1 MKVAVSIPD
10 DVFEEADALAA
21 RLRTTRSD
29 VYARA
34 LAAYVGEHDTDRV
47 TEAMN
52 DVVDAV
58 SASRDEFTR
67 AAARRVL
74 DRSEW

>member
-21 RLRTTRSD
+21 RLHTSRSD
-29 VYARA
+29 IYARA
-34 LAAYVGEHDTDRV
+34 LAAYVGEHDHDRV

-52 DVVDAV
+52 LVVDAV
-58 SASRDEFTR
+58 GESAEEFTR
-67 AAARRVL
+67 LAARRVL

>member
-47 TEAMN
+47 TETMN

-58 SASRDEFTR
+58 GASRDEFTR

-74 DRSEW
+74 ERSEW

>member
-21 RLRTTRSD
+21 RLHTTRSD
-29 VYARA
+29 IYARA
-34 LAAYVGEHDTDRV
+34 LAAYVGEHGSDRV

-52 DVVDAV
+52 RVIDALGQP
-58 SASRDEFTR
+58 SEEFGR

>member
-10 DVFEEADALAA
+10 AVFEEADALAA

-58 SASRDEFTR
+58 GASRDEFTR